1 MCSDGASNLGTFLLG
16 ITAFLTLISAV
27 LYFWR
32 FRKEKRLEKLSN
44 IAEEALN
51 YLDHCIF
58 QGKDWMQTSSSGFV
72 YSSRSSGN
80 RTQFEKASEA
90 EREKLRTM
98 YETDPYELS
107 NHCNCFK
114 QIMLDFFKAKNKAWQ
129 LGNAALDSKFEE
141 LEALFQKYPH
151 NVTASLQLDD
161 TEQVCDG
168 KGNYRANLS
177 MFINIEAPSQFNTFT
192 ADIKPF
198 LRQALLYK
206 PKKGKFSI
214 QKKLTL
220 QFCKAW
226 HKVALGSNVA
236 GNRKSFCAP
245 EIPGEQSRRCKTII
259 L

>member
-1 MCSDGASNLGTFLLG
+1 MEKVLSFYHWACSNGVSNLRTFLLG
-16 ITAFLTLISAV
+16 ITALLTV
-27 LYFWR
+27 LCFWR
-32 FRKEKRLEKLSN
+32 FRKEKRLEKFSN

-58 QGKDWMQTSSSGFV
+58 QAKDWMQASSSGFV

-80 RTQFEKASEA
+80 RKQFEKASEA
-90 EREKLRTM
+90 EREKLRKM

-107 NHCNCFK
+107 NHCNRFK

-129 LGNAALDSKFEE
+129 LGNAELDSKFEE
-141 LEALFQKYPH
+141 LEALLQKYPG

-161 TEQVCDG
+161 TEQVWDG

-177 MFINIEAPSQFNTFT
+177 MFINSEAPSQFNTLT

-206 PKKGKFSI
+206 PKRVKFSI
-214 QKKLTL
+214 QKKLIL
-220 QFCKAW
+220 QFFRAW
-226 HKVALGSNVA
+226 HKICSWFKC
-236 GNRKSFCAP
+236 RC
-245 EIPGEQSRRCKTII
+245 QS
-259 L
+259 